1 MQVSEIR
8 WWQRWESS
16 PSRGATGC
24 SSTRASLTASPSW
37 RPPGMVALLLSR
49 TRYFPPCLIS
59 VCPCNC
65 SELQEKTADVF
76 STCRRRTWMG
86 LCIKKY
92 LLFSF
97 MLFLDVQGIAK
108 SVGDWYFGR
117 AEVKAIDCP
126 YPCDKTCH
134 NIIWHHVLTFT
145 RLDRMEWHTFLP
157 RSPLKFF
164 TLASSYIHVELSSS
178 EPKHTKQ
185 RTSHKQIQRKQN
197 KVNKS
202 K

>member
-86 LCIKKY
+86 LCIKK
-92 LLFSF
+92 
-97 MLFLDVQGIAK
+97 I
-108 SVGDWYFGR
+108 
-117 AEVKAIDCP
+117 
-126 YPCDKTCH
+126 
-134 NIIWHHVLTFT
+134 LTFQFHAVLGCAGNCKVCWWLVLWSSWGEGH
-145 RLDRMEWHTFLP
+145 RLPLP
-157 RSPLKFF
+157 LWQNMPQHHMTSCTDVYSSRPNGVTHIF
-164 TLASSYIHVELSSS
+164 ASKSSQVLHS
-178 EPKHTKQ
+178 
-185 RTSHKQIQRKQN
+185 S
-197 KVNKS
+197 
-202 K
+202 